1 VTNIAKSLI
10 RRRGALAALVAA
22 SLVAAM
28 IIVQLIALAAVAGL
42 GPVSS
47 ASGGTIPGAVE
58 YFVRDFVAM
67 CVGIFLSLWVIA
79 PIAPEL
85 HIGHVITRS
94 SLAAGVGGV
103 AALIVRVAIGLVSLA
118 TVGHGIAGA
127 QSSGIYF
134 DAGSIGIMAT
144 ASVVAAVTA
153 FIVAIPFTV
162 LAGVLVWNW
171 LQRHP
176 SRHAVSGM
184 LDEV

>member
-1 VTNIAKSLI
+1 MTNIAKSLI

-28 IIVQLIALAAVAGL
+28 IIVQLIAIAAVAGI
-42 GPVSS
+42 GPI
-47 ASGGTIPGAVE
+47 ASGSTQAIPGAVE
-58 YFVRDFVAM
+58 FFVRDFVAL
-67 CVGIFLSLWVIA
+67 CVGVFLSLWVIA

-103 AALIVRVAIGLVSLA
+103 VLLIVLFSIGLVSLA
-118 TVGHGIAGA
+118 TVGHGVAGA

-134 DAGSIGIMAT
+134 DAGSIGVMAT
-144 ASVVAAVTA
+144 ASLVAAVTA
-153 FIVAIPFTV
+153 FIQAIPFTV